1 MKSTTA
7 VIVPAIVFDSGGLLE
22 LMEAEGVTSMLL
34 VPAEWLAVCDD
45 PTLPWH
51 DLSRVRA
58 IG

>member
-34 VPAEWLAVCDD
+34 VPAEVAGGLRRPDSSMAR
-45 PTLPWH
+45 P
-51 DLSRVRA
+51 
-58 IG
+58 